1 MADMT
6 LSEGIALVI
15 FVVATVGF
23 AVWVVYLVLT
33 KEVVWDR
40 HADDRESARKTEP
53 KAESG

>member
-15 FVVATVGF
+15 FVVASVGF

-33 KEVVWDR
+33 KEVAWGR